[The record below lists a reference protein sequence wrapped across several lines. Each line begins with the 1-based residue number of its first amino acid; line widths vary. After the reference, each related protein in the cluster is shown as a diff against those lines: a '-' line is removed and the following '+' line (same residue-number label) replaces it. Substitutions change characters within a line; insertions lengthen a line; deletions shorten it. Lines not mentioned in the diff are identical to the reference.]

1 MLALNVVDYISGLV
15 CAALGRSTKTD
26 GGRLSSTAGFIG
38 LARKMFIWVLILV
51 ATLVDRYVIGTGES
65 CQTAAALFYIA
76 NEALSIIENCG
87 LMGLPVPAFLRKLLE
102 VLRDKSDQGEDK
114 YQEDANE

>member
-1 MLALNVVDYISGLV
+1 M
-15 CAALGRSTKTD
+15 
-26 GGRLSSTAGFIG
+26 
-38 LARKMFIWVLILV
+38 
-51 ATLVDRYVIGTGES
+51 S

-114 YQEDANE
+114 YLPEDQAGRDE